1 MGNKCSA
8 QGVKETQLDLEVVKS
23 PRKDGTAVEAKEE
36 VHEDENLSFDEKLQK
51 VLKLP
56 LPFVDGQSTI
66 KPEGLANCKEIAALL
81 QQKEAVCL
89 RILDFTGQGLNLSKQ
104 QLEGLSLDRARAIRE
119 ALKEEG
125 CKNKI
130 AARGMG
136 SVDGKGAHCLLEV
149 CTAAEA
155 DAIEASLAVMLQ
167 SSEAGLQPASA
178 ELVFSMN
185 KQVVIMEGE
194 QLLKP
199 YNKDAILRA
208 WFGEPGSEWQPGRK
222 KGGGCFGGSKK
233 AGVDVTLEVK
243 ELLEKGGEIRADAKL
258 FSNAAK
264 QLAPGAKALLLEVDQ
279 KEERTITFY
288 TQPLGINFFMKKSP
302 LVVKSFPK
310 DSLAMS
316 LGVRTG
322 WALQA
327 VNGKDLS
334 TLTYDEAIASAKE
347 TQSTL
352 PGRDALPL
360 QGSEG
365 AAKEKPQ
372 NPGTEQ
378 KLAESK

>member
-1 MGNKCSA
+1 MGNK
-8 QGVKETQLDLEVVKS
+8 
-23 PRKDGTAVEAKEE
+23 
-36 VHEDENLSFDEKLQK
+36 
-51 VLKLP
+51 
-56 LPFVDGQSTI
+56 
-66 KPEGLANCKEIAALL
+66 
-81 QQKEAVCL
+81 
-89 RILDFTGQGLNLSKQ
+89 
-104 QLEGLSLDRARAIRE
+104 
-119 ALKEEG
+119 
-125 CKNKI
+125 
-130 AARGMG
+130 
-136 SVDGKGAHCLLEV
+136 
-149 CTAAEA
+149 
-155 DAIEASLAVMLQ
+155 
-167 SSEAGLQPASA
+167 
-178 ELVFSMN
+178 
-185 KQVVIMEGE
+185 QVIIMEGE

-279 KEERTITFY
+279 K
-288 TQPLGINFFMKKSP
+288 KSP